1 MIQFTEDQRTGAWGA
16 KALSWVLLTA
26 GHAVGHHPQLP
37 ELALPSLAF
46 ASVVAS
52 ASTAPCSY
60 YCTQNPTHSSRALVK
75 SHHLHEAFLI
85 SVLGGPGPVPCL
97 GRPCLLPPAGLAVY
111 RPLPGSPTA

>member
-1 MIQFTEDQRTGAWGA
+1 MIQFTEDQRTGVWGA

-111 RPLPGSPTA
+111 RPLPGSPKA